1 VREFARYLA
10 DFAWFWPGVAIT
22 IVVGIA
28 LGGRVG
34 TALGLRRAVAS
45 LLLLGFGVILS
56 ATLTPSREALAFGTT
71 GSGICDLS
79 RIGLAPLGQLIRFGD
94 PALNVFLYIPL
105 GAAIGMAS
113 RSRYRILLAVGAAAL
128 PFAIE
133 GTQLI
138 VTWLDRACQ
147 SSDVSDNLTGLVIGA
162 LIGWLVLFGL
172 EGSGPA

>member
-1 VREFARYLA
+1 
-10 DFAWFWPGVAIT
+10 
-22 IVVGIA
+22 
-28 LGGRVG
+28 
-34 TALGLRRAVAS
+34 
-45 LLLLGFGVILS
+45 
-56 ATLTPSREALAFGTT
+56 FGTT

-133 GTQLI
+133 GTQLV